1 MFHVK
6 DRSIQLVKEQ
16 NPTKYV
22 SLTVKGLGGKKG
34 TMEKLMKRIWY
45 SCTAVLITDKMY
57 F

>member
-22 SLTVKGLGGKKG
+22 SLTVKGLGEKKG
-34 TMEKLMKRIWY
+34 YHGKTNEENLVQLY
-45 SCTAVLITDKMY
+45 SCINNR
-57 F
+57 